1 MEGLAFPWAD
11 SFFLKIYIGIIE
23 CKQFMTNAAASQITG
38 LEEKKKRN
46 KEKILKRVLKLN
58 KSAVNSSIQV
68 RTMENKLVE
77 KSVIQ

>member
-1 MEGLAFPWAD
+1 MQTVHDQCGCF
-11 SFFLKIYIGIIE
+11 
-23 CKQFMTNAAASQITG
+23 TNYWTG
-38 LEEKKKRN
+38 GKKKRN

-58 KSAVNSSIQV
+58 KSAAVNSSIQV

>member
-1 MEGLAFPWAD
+1 MRLLHKLLDW
-11 SFFLKIYIGIIE
+11 K
-23 CKQFMTNAAASQITG
+23 
-38 LEEKKKRN
+38 EKKKRN